1 MKGRGIGM
9 VKLRERI
16 SVKDVGLLLIGA
28 VIYSIGTHAFMV
40 PANIAP
46 GGASGIALMVN
57 YLTDLPV
64 GALTLVLNIPLLIL
78 AWFYLS
84 RRFAVT
90 TAAAS
95 IVCSLILDLA
105 VAPICPVY
113 NGDRM
118 LCSLYGGVL
127 VGVGMAM
134 IFMTGTTTGGTDIIG
149 YLLQK
154 KRPHMSI
161 GRALL
166 VVDSVILMFSIFV
179 FGNIEAALFGLIA
192 LYAQPKVIASIIYGG
207 DAGSMATIVTGNP
220 DGIAAKVIYELDR
233 TATVLPAKGA
243 YSRKDTSVLLCTV
256 RKSQFVKLKRIVYEE
271 DPDAFVMVTETSE
284 VLGLG
289 FRAFKD
295 SL

>member
-134 IFMTGTTTGGTDIIG
+134 IFMTGDDHGWDG
-149 YLLQK
+149 YN
-154 KRPHMSI
+154 R
-161 GRALL
+161 
-166 VVDSVILMFSIFV
+166 
-179 FGNIEAALFGLIA
+179 
-192 LYAQPKVIASIIYGG
+192 
-207 DAGSMATIVTGNP
+207 
-220 DGIAAKVIYELDR
+220 
-233 TATVLPAKGA
+233 LPAPEEEA
-243 YSRKDTSVLLCTV
+243 SYVHW
-256 RKSQFVKLKRIVYEE
+256 KSLAGGGQRDINVFNICIRQY
-271 DPDAFVMVTETSE
+271 
-284 VLGLG
+284 
-289 FRAFKD
+289 
-295 SL
+295 